1 MQELSRCSS
10 IILVGSE
17 TKTEGFCLLLGEHY
31 STPHSTVEL
40 GYKVCTCVLTYSGT
54 DGLTCVHD

>member
-31 STPHSTVEL
+31 STPHSRIRVQGL
-40 GYKVCTCVLTYSGT
+40 YLCTYVQWHGRT
-54 DGLTCVHD
+54 DVRS